1 METLASLTIVCF
13 MTMLPTLAIH
23 RWQETLKIEQFLATV
38 EKQLRFAQ
46 QQAIVLEE
54 TQEVWFFEEQQS
66 FSFPDKLNQSAR
78 RTSLAVPE
86 KMTVSGPSK
95 LSFLHSSGNNG
106 RLVKYI
112 FTWTEKKQQLILQ
125 FQMGV
130 ANIRRK
136 LTIYSGFILIE
147 SLVSFSVVCVVAGIF
162 SLTITQ
168 LIQQNYQREQQLTRT
183 RLGYEAIL
191 FLEQTGDLRFKE
203 RIYQGETYR
212 FSLMENEGR
221 RILKVTDSRGAILI
235 GE

>member
-1 METLASLTIVCF
+1 MNKSAGFTLMETLASLTIVCF

-125 FQMGV
+125 FQMG
-130 ANIRRK
+130 
-136 LTIYSGFILIE
+136 SGKVL
-147 SLVSFSVVCVVAGIF
+147 
-162 SLTITQ
+162 
-168 LIQQNYQREQQLTRT
+168 
-183 RLGYEAIL
+183 
-191 FLEQTGDLRFKE
+191 
-203 RIYQGETYR
+203 IYQW
-212 FSLMENEGR
+212 F
-221 RILKVTDSRGAILI
+221 LI
-235 GE
+235 FLPQVYHKSQV

>member
-1 METLASLTIVCF
+1 METLVSLTIVCF

-54 TQEVWFFEEQQS
+54 TQQS

-78 RTSLAVPE
+78 RTLLAVPE

-125 FQMGV
+125 FQMGRGKYTKK
-130 ANIRRK
+130 I
-136 LTIYSGFILIE
+136 
-147 SLVSFSVVCVVAGIF
+147 
-162 SLTITQ
+162 
-168 LIQQNYQREQQLTRT
+168 NYL
-183 RLGYEAIL
+183 
-191 FLEQTGDLRFKE
+191 
-203 RIYQGETYR
+203 
-212 FSLMENEGR
+212 
-221 RILKVTDSRGAILI
+221 
-235 GE
+235 

>member
-1 METLASLTIVCF
+1 
-13 MTMLPTLAIH
+13 
-23 RWQETLKIEQFLATV
+23 
-38 EKQLRFAQ
+38 FAQ

-125 FQMGV
+125 FQMG
-130 ANIRRK
+130 
-136 LTIYSGFILIE
+136 SG
-147 SLVSFSVVCVVAGIF
+147 
-162 SLTITQ
+162 
-168 LIQQNYQREQQLTRT
+168 
-183 RLGYEAIL
+183 
-191 FLEQTGDLRFKE
+191 K
-203 RIYQGETYR
+203 
-212 FSLMENEGR
+212 
-221 RILKVTDSRGAILI
+221 
-235 GE
+235 

>member
-136 LTIYSGFILIE
+136 LTIYSGFILLE
-147 SLVSFSVVCVVAGIF
+147 SLVSFSIVCVIAGIF

-168 LIQQNYQREQQLTRT
+168 LIQQNYQREQELTRT

-235 GE
+235 GQ